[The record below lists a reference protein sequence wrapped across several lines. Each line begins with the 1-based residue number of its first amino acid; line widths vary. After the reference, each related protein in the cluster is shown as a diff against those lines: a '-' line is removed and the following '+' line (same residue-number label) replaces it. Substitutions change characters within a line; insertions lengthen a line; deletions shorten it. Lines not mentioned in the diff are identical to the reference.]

1 VTVHEVEF
9 ILDEVLQSVVDAQPE
24 DHPLRR
30 VDRDNSLVYETGEA
44 IDMQAPM
51 HDRTE
56 KLKQANY
63 VGVATETTDPSPSGT
78 HGRYQLQTTVSVR
91 LEGLTSDE
99 WGHIDPDG
107 YGEGGY
113 GDGGY
118 GVNNGVSFSALFD
131 GVFGAITAEMSY
143 PDVNHPGRTYR
154 DLTITNVNDAS
165 SEWSDFHR
173 ASFDVLFRGYT
184 DA

>member
-9 ILDEVLQSVVDAQPE
+9 ILDDVLQDVVDAQPK

-30 VDRDNSLVYETGEA
+30 VDRDNSLVYATSEE
-44 IDMQAPM
+44 IDMQQPM

-56 KLKQANY
+56 ELERANF
-63 VGVATETTDPSPSGT
+63 VAVASESTDPSPSGT
-78 HGRYQLQTTVSVR
+78 RGRYQLQTSVSIR

-99 WGHIDPDG
+99 YGHIDPAGEDG
-107 YGEGGY
+107 
-113 GDGGY
+113 
-118 GVNNGVSFSALFD
+118 VAFSDLFD
-131 GVFGAITAEMSY
+131 SVFNAITAEMSY
-143 PDVNHPGRTYR
+143 PDVDHPGRTYR

-165 SEWSDFHR
+165 SEWSDFWR
-173 ASFDVLFRGYT
+173 ASFDVLFRGPT